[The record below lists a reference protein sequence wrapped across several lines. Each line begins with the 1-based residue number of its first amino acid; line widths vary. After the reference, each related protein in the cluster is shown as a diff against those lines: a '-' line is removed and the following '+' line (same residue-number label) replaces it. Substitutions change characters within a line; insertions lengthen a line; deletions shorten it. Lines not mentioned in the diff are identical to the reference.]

1 MTESEHDEFVTDLGP
16 VRPGKYSQGSKT
28 VETILQAALHVL
40 IEEGSGAFTL
50 RRIAAQC
57 DLQVG
62 NVSRHFP
69 RKEMLVQ
76 VLLDEL
82 LTSSEELLK
91 RGVYEAKM
99 PAEEALALII
109 TGTLS
114 DIETKRI
121 THLITE
127 LWAMSNHNDFVAE
140 RVEALYRYVH
150 ELIGSFVKEINP
162 TLSADQ
168 VETVALY
175 INASMEGTTVLAGF
189 DRPWASKMP
198 LLKAISAKR
207 LVDMV
212 KTITPEELQAI

>member
-1 MTESEHDEFVTDLGP
+1 MTESANTASDLAP
-16 VRPGKYSQGSKT
+16 SRPGKYSQGSKT

-82 LTSSEELLK
+82 LTSSEERLK
-91 RGVYEAKM
+91 RGVYETKM
-99 PAEEALALII
+99 SPEDALALVIA
-109 TGTLS
+109 GTLE

-121 THLITE
+121 TRLITE

-150 ELIGSFVKEINP
+150 NLIGSFVKRSGRRSIC
-162 TLSADQ
+162 
-168 VETVALY
+168 
-175 INASMEGTTVLAGF
+175 G
-189 DRPWASKMP
+189 
-198 LLKAISAKR
+198 
-207 LVDMV
+207 
-212 KTITPEELQAI
+212 